1 MFAEADEEG
10 NGVFEASQGDQS
22 SQFCLFTKTNC
33 KCKVELEEQME
44 VNSTDDNS
52 RMKVDRPRKRI
63 NLIKKKQVMS
73 SNVEEEEAIE
83 SVGYWVASSKH
94 PSISHSFDQTN
105 FVPFQ
110 D

>member
-73 SNVEEEEAIE
+73 SNVEKEEVIE
-83 SVGYWVASSKH
+83 SVKDLVPPFWVASSKH
-94 PSISHSFDQTN
+94 PSISHSFQT
-105 FVPFQ
+105 V
-110 D
+110 